1 MANMYYFFNM
11 KNNIIIMLLVA
22 NVLLTVGLVFFNFSN
37 LSAINERTT
46 VMEALLY
53 DLDEDIHE
61 LEKDHQF
68 LIAERKLLISFT
80 NVLGSSKAAK

>member
-1 MANMYYFFNM
+1 MYYIFFM
-11 KNNIIIMLLVA
+11 KNNIIIMLLVV
-22 NVLLTVGLVFFNFSN
+22 NVVLTVGLLFFKFSI

-61 LEKDHQF
+61 LEKDH
-68 LIAERKLLISFT
+68 
-80 NVLGSSKAAK
+80 

>member
-1 MANMYYFFNM
+1 MQLKIITICILRKLDYITSM
-11 KNNIIIMLLVA
+11 KNNIIIILLVG
-22 NVLLTVGLVFFNFSN
+22 NLVLTVGLIFFNFNS

-61 LEKDHQF
+61 LEKDH
-68 LIAERKLLISFT
+68 
-80 NVLGSSKAAK
+80 